1 MGIMPSMLCTLFY
14 LLLTRLIIPILW
26 TVPENLRNL
35 SEFTVAELK
44 LKDT

>member
-1 MGIMPSMLCTLFY
+1 MPSMLCTLFY
-14 LLLTRLIIPILW
+14 LLLLTHLIIPILW

-35 SEFTVAELK
+35 SEFTVAKLK